1 MIEKKLGCKIMRTNP
16 NAAEFNIYR
25 LINPIRMYIKQTNK
39 KSLIDNHSKS
49 IVKNVLPTI

>member
-16 NAAEFNIYR
+16 NAADFNIYR

-39 KSLIDNHSKS
+39 KSLIDNHSKRL
-49 IVKNVLPTI
+49 VRLEFKYC